1 MAPPPSFDD
10 DFARVLTGEA
20 IWQDQILP
28 GEWNAVSK
36 QPAGAMKESSTV
48 ETTFGFTPTRV
59 QAYFTGE
66 TLDRIVVIY
75 LETGEFF
82 GRSEVKK
89 LKEHAAK
96 TYKEQQQLAKQ
107 ILDAQKQEERT
118 VKEKRKVFNEKFAE
132 LKAHLQLN
140 MEQVLGIKGKRV
152 NVGMGKLFSRVV
164 DFPYQDLSLRL
175 DIEEEQLIAVT
186 IQRKE
191 DAGRKL
197 LDTKTQSLAER
208 RKDVKQNVNIMENG
222 DVVIVNIP
230 MLNQG
235 ERGYCAVGTL
245 AMVAQYYGL
254 EVNVDLLAAKA
265 GYREGDTAQADIR
278 PIYRAAT
285 SETKLNMRETVG
297 FPSDQV
303 KYYIMKGQPVVV
315 WRAFNRE
322 RDAFHSR
329 FAETFRQDPSK
340 TLPDPHKNYRD
351 KENWPTLKTGG
362 HASLITGFNK
372 PRKEVLFTES
382 WGEDTRNRRMRIE
395 EMETTTYRTFFFDP

>member
-1 MAPPPSFDD
+1 MICSSLNRFPRIFVLLGLLYCLEDSLSSWSSF
-10 DFARVLTGEA
+10 RGE
-20 IWQDQILP
+20 
-28 GEWNAVSK
+28 GH
-36 QPAGAMKESSTV
+36 
-48 ETTFGFTPTRV
+48 TPTRV

-82 GRSEVKK
+82 GPSEVKE
-89 LKEHAAK
+89 LKAHAAK

-107 ILDAQKQEERT
+107 ILVAQKQEEGT
-118 VKEKRKVFNEKFAE
+118 VKAKRKAFNEKFAE
-132 LKAHLQLN
+132 LKTHLQLN
-140 MEQVLGIKGKRV
+140 MEQVLGIKGKRA
-152 NVGMGKLFSRVV
+152 NVGMDKLSSRVV

-175 DIEEEQLIAVT
+175 DVEEEQLIAVT

-197 LDTKTQSLAER
+197 LDTRTQSLAGR

-230 MLNQG
+230 MLTQG
-235 ERGYCAVGTL
+235 QRGYCAVGTL

-265 GYREGDTAQADIR
+265 DYREGDTAQANIR
-278 PIYRAAT
+278 PIYRAAA
-285 SETKLNMRETVG
+285 SEAKLNMNETVG
-297 FPSDQV
+297 FPFWQV
-303 KYYIMKGQPVVV
+303 KRYIEKGQPVVV
-315 WRAFNRE
+315 WRAFSQE
-322 RDAFHSR
+322 RDDFHSR

-340 TLPDPHKNYRD
+340 TLPDPYKNYRD

-372 PRKEVLFTES
+372 LRKEVLFTES

-395 EMETTTYRTFFFDP
+395 EMETTTYRTFFFEP